1 MIDLKLGDVHELIKT
16 LPDHSVNLVLADPP
30 YGISAAKDK
39 WDSPL
44 NWDVLWPEINR
55 VLAPHGAIALFSAS
69 KFTFEIVNTNFR
81 NYRYKY
87 TWVKNFSTGF
97 LNASRLPL
105 KRSEDV
111 CIFYKNQPTYNPQR
125 YETDKPAIVIRDK
138 KEWQRQLYRCSGE
151 IDRVRT
157 YDNTRLYDDV
167 LFFDA
172 EPISGRLHPSQ
183 KPIALLEH
191 FIKTYTNEGQ
201 TVLDFCMG
209 SGSTGV
215 AAVKNKRNFIGF
227 ELYKEYFDIAQDR
240 ISTEPISLI
249 QELTTKGKADEQ
261 TTC

>member
-39 WDSPL
+39 WDCPL

-55 VLAPHGAIALFSAS
+55 VLAPKGAIALFGAS
-69 KFTFEIVNTNFR
+69 KFTYKLVASNFDDF
-81 NYRYKY
+81 RYKY
-87 TWVKNFSTGF
+87 VWVKNLPSGH
-97 LNASRLPL
+97 LNANRMPM
-105 KRSEDV
+105 RMYEEIN
-111 CIFYKNQPTYNPQR
+111 IFYPKQCDYYPQR
-125 YETDKPAIVIRDK
+125 TSGHPTCGQIQGGV
-138 KEWQRQLYRCSGE
+138 RQYGQ
-151 IDRVRT
+151 RT
-157 YDNTRLYDDV
+157 YHSDMRVDWDGRDGTRCPKDV

-172 EPISGRLHPSQ
+172 VHNTKKVHPSE
-183 KPIALLEH
+183 KPVPLLECL
-191 FIKTYTNEGQ
+191 IKTYTVDGQ

>member
-1 MIDLKLGDVHELIKT
+1 MIELQQGDVHELIKT
-16 LPDHSVNLVLADPP
+16 IPDHSINLVLTDPP

-39 WDSPL
+39 WDKSL
-44 NWDVLWPEINR
+44 DWQALWPELNR

-69 KFTFEIVNTNFR
+69 KFTFELVSTNLKQF
-81 NYRYKY
+81 RYKY

-138 KEWQRQLYRCSGE
+138 KEWLRQLYRCSGE

-209 SGSTGV
+209 SGSTGL
-215 AAVKNKRNFIGF
+215 AAMNTNRNFIGF
-227 ELYKEYFDIAQDR
+227 ELMPKYFDMAQAR
-240 ISTEPISLI
+240 INAQRSNSGLV
-249 QELTTKGKADEQ
+249 L
-261 TTC
+261 